1 MKGRSFIWSIQ
12 SYWRGKLF
20 KNIYMNTKE
29 TQQTIGFWQLDW
41 IQCITNLSSSVSNR
55 MKVNFQKF
63 ISRLPV
69 QQSKAIMQSRL
80 LSEGVTVQQWLLL
93 FMWNS
98 AFEIQ
103 FYSFWNS
110 AVKECFTTW
119 VTLMSCKETR
129 KTSAHVWLPSPYGSR
144 KRGIVS
150 SHNTAARENTEFC
163 KSWLTMKDR
172 KSPTR

>member
-1 MKGRSFIWSIQ
+1 
-12 SYWRGKLF
+12 
-20 KNIYMNTKE
+20 MNTKE
-29 TQQTIGFWQLDW
+29 TQQTIGFSQLDW

-103 FYSFWNS
+103 FYSF
-110 AVKECFTTW
+110 
-119 VTLMSCKETR
+119 
-129 KTSAHVWLPSPYGSR
+129 
-144 KRGIVS
+144 
-150 SHNTAARENTEFC
+150 
-163 KSWLTMKDR
+163 
-172 KSPTR
+172 